1 MSDKIVRIGGA
12 SGYWGDTSI
21 GPAQLIGVA
30 GLDYMVFD
38 YLAEITM
45 SILAKAK
52 AKDPNAGY
60 ATDFIT
66 QAMRPLIGQISE
78 KKIRVVANAGG
89 LNLAACRRALEQLM
103 AEAGVSLRI
112 GTVEGDDL
120 SPQLERVRKTAR
132 EMDSGAAMPDR
143 MLSVNAYLG
152 AFPIAAA
159 LDAGADIVVTGRC
172 VDSALIAGP
181 LIHEFGWKS
190 DDLDRLAAAGLA
202 GHLLECGAQATGG
215 NFTDWDQTADG
226 WDNTGFP
233 VAEVSADG
241 SFVVTKPNGTGGK
254 VTPLTIGEQ
263 MLYEIGDPGTY
274 ILPDVVCDFRQVTM
288 TDLGQDRVRIAGA
301 RGAPPTAQY
310 KVSATYLDGY
320 ACVGNFVVAGEHAA
334 AKARLQGQAVLTKVR
349 RLFERQGLADF
360 TRTSMQIIGSESLY
374 GDAANPVL
382 ELSREVVL
390 RLGIHHPS
398 REGADLF
405 SKEFIGAGL
414 SMAPGLTLL
423 SPGRPKASPVV
434 RLYSCFIDK
443 SDVEIS
449 VKVDGN
455 PVSFTT
461 PAVRSHGDI
470 IASPEDG
477 HEATTSLDGNAV
489 DVPLRRLAVARS
501 GDKGD
506 KANIGV
512 IARSAKYLPAIRASL
527 TVQKVQEHFA
537 HVAEGRIERFDL
549 PGIGGINFL
558 LHQALGGG
566 GAASLN
572 LDPQAKTY
580 AQVLLDIPI
589 RLSESDARAWN
600 VIG

>member
-1 MSDKIVRIGGA
+1 MSEKIVRIGGA

-21 GPAQLIGVA
+21 GPAQLIAVA

-45 SILAKAK
+45 SILTKAK

-66 QAMRPLIGQISE
+66 QAMRPLIGQIVE
-78 KKIRVVANAGG
+78 KKIRVIANAGG

-103 AEAGVSLRI
+103 VEAGVSLRI

-120 SPQLERVRKTAR
+120 SPQLERLRKTAR

-172 VDSALIAGP
+172 VDSALVAGP

-241 SFVVTKPNGTGGK
+241 SFVMTKPDGTGGK
-254 VTPLTIGEQ
+254 VTPLTVGEQ

-288 TDLGQDRVRIAGA
+288 TDLGQDRVRIDGA

-310 KVSATYLDGY
+310 KVSATYPDGY
-320 ACVGNFVVAGEHAA
+320 ACIGNFVVAGEHAT

-349 RLFERQGLADF
+349 GLFERQGLADF

-374 GDAANPVL
+374 GDAANPAL
-382 ELSREVVL
+382 EPSREVVL
-390 RLGIHHPS
+390 RLGIHHSS

-443 SDVEIS
+443 NDVEIS

-455 PVSFTT
+455 PVSFTAA
-461 PAVRSHGDI
+461 AVRTQSDVV
-470 IASPEDG
+470 ADPEAE
-477 HEATTSLDGNAV
+477 HEEAISFDGNTV

-512 IARSAKYLPAIRASL
+512 IARRPEYLLAIRASL
-527 TVQKVQEHFA
+527 TVQKVQERFA

-549 PGIGGINFL
+549 LGIGGINFL
-558 LHQALGGG
+558 LHRALGGG